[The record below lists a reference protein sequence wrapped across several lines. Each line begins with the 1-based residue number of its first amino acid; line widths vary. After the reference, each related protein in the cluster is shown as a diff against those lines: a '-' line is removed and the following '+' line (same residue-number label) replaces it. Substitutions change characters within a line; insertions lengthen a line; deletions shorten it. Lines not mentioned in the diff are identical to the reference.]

1 MTLEDFAIKYF
12 PGMYDPRIPDYA
24 QCSGWKTLKQIQQDG
39 IVTDERLRSFHP
51 NVRDYIKQNVQKIKQ
66 TMVKNYLGQ
75 KRLIR
80 QSGLDGQII
89 AAVYEA
95 KHQTGLSQA
104 TPSDPDDSI
113 ITFVLSGRPRPGIQ
127 RVVQIPASLIE
138 ELTERIEVFTGFET
152 EAGEP
157 V

>member
-24 QCSGWKTLKQIQQDG
+24 QCTGWKTLKQIQRDG
-39 IVTDERLRSFHP
+39 IVTYERLRAFHP
-51 NVRDYIKQNVQKIKQ
+51 NIRDFVKQNAQKIKQ

-75 KRLIR
+75 KRLI
-80 QSGLDGQII
+80 QQAGFDGQII

-95 KHQTGLSQA
+95 RHQTGLSQE
-104 TPSDPDDSI
+104 TPSDPHDSI
-113 ITFVLSGRPRPGIQ
+113 ITFVLAGRPRPGIQ
-127 RVVQIPASLIE
+127 RFVQIPAALIDE
-138 ELTERIEVFTGFET
+138 HTQQIEVFTGFET